1 MRIVAGV
8 DAETAPPSTC
18 TSCGAETNQLQPVR
32 RKYVVAADWDQE
44 ASERVLDEVEQWCFA
59 CLTHYP
65 HEPA

>member
-1 MRIVAGV
+1 M
-8 DAETAPPSTC
+8 TC
-18 TSCGAETNQLQPVR
+18 ESCGAETDRLQAVH

-44 ASERVLDEVEQWCFA
+44 PSERVLDEVERWCFA